1 MFEKSLNALEESLN
15 ALEES
20 LNAKIVVIEE
30 LQKLSDKQSV
40 LLSDTS
46 LSVEEFDACI
56 DEQDGLVHRLVKL
69 DEEFEALYK

>member
-1 MFEKSLNALEESLN
+1 MFEKTLN

-56 DEQDGLVHRLVKL
+56 DEQDGLVNRLVKL
-69 DEEFEALYK
+69 DE